1 MLFQYVWFLQLKMM
15 CQTPEKAR
23 ISPRR
28 PKIHKFFIDFF
39 SADTYNIS
47 VRTFYGVRLGN
58 TVYANTF
65 RNVRQRNIA
74 YTNTLHNVRQR
85 NIVYQPPVRAG
96 GFLLQERG
104 IQ

>member
-1 MLFQYVWFLQLKMM
+1 MPGSLRVSLKF
-15 CQTPEKAR
+15 
-23 ISPRR
+23 
-28 PKIHKFFIDFF
+28 HKFFIDFF
-39 SADTYNIS
+39 SADTYNIG
-47 VRTFYGVRLGN
+47 VRTFYSVRHGN

-96 GFLLQERG
+96 GFFYKKEVSK
-104 IQ
+104 